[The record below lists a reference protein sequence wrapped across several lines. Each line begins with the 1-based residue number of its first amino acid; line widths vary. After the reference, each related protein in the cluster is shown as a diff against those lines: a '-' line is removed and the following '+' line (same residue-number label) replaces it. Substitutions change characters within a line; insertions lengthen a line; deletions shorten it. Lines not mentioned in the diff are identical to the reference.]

1 MSARTHH
8 DRSLWTLVT
17 APTAWAAHF
26 LLSYVVAAIYC
37 AKAPGPAIDLAP
49 VRLWVLGITVV
60 ALAVIAATGI
70 AANRRSGP
78 GLLFELPHE
87 EDTAS
92 HRRYFMGYSTMLLS
106 GLSFVATLYVALPIL
121 FIETCR

>member
-1 MSARTHH
+1 MSARAEH
-8 DRSLWTLVT
+8 DRSLWTLVA
-17 APTAWAAHF
+17 APTVWAVHF
-26 LLSYVVAAIYC
+26 LLCYVVAAVDC
-37 AKAPGPAIDLAP
+37 AKATGPASGLGP
-49 VRLWVLGITVV
+49 VRLWILALTVV

-87 EDTAS
+87 EDTAR
-92 HRRYFMGYSTMLLS
+92 HRRYFMGYATMLLS
-106 GLSFVATLYVALPIL
+106 GLSFVATVYVAMPIL